1 MNLMTWLR
9 AHQRALLFLCALLT
23 LGGVASVFR
32 LPVALFPDVQFPR
45 VVVSFDAGDRPAEQ
59 MMLQVTRPA
68 EEAVRRVPGV
78 RDVRSATSRGTADVS
93 VSFDWGTDMRR
104 AALELSSAVSQVLP
118 TMPVGTTIDLRR
130 MDPTV
135 FPMLAYSLTSNTLS
149 LPKLTDFASYQL
161 RPMLSAVAGVANVS
175 VIGGAQEEFHVDVD
189 PLKLHHFGIP
199 LQDVVKAVSAANVVS
214 AVGRLEDHYKLFL
227 VIGDTR
233 LQDEQGIADVA
244 IKSVGNA
251 MVRVRDVGVVSR
263 STEPNWTS
271 VTADGHQAVLLNI
284 YQQPDGNT
292 VQIADSIKQLLADYD
307 PQLPPG
313 VSIANWYDQSDL
325 IHSSASSVR
334 DAIVIGVILAGVV
347 LFLFLRNARIMLV
360 TLLIVPCVIAISVLL
375 MNLCGMTFNIMTL
388 GGIAAAVGL
397 IIDDIIVMLEHLFR
411 RIEESGSTQ
420 LRARIDTATR
430 EFARPLMSS
439 SAATLVIFAP
449 LAFLSGISGAFFK
462 ALSLTMVIGLT
473 VSFAATWFIVPLI
486 AERLLK
492 GSAVQQRHNGGLG
505 TRYDRILSGALA
517 RPKWVLLG
525 VLPLLLVG
533 TLAFTSIGSGFMPSV
548 DEGGFVLDF
557 RSPPGTSL
565 TESQRLLTQVEQIL
579 RDNPNIDTYSRRAG
593 IQLGGGVTEAFEG
606 DFFVRLKA
614 TGREPIEAVMDEIR
628 SQLETTVPGLEV
640 ELLQLMEDLI
650 GDLTSVPQPIEIKLY
665 SDDAA
670 ALTTTA
676 ESVAAAIAKINGVVD
691 INNGIHLAGDAI
703 EVHVDRAAAAFLGL
717 DADTVTKAVSD
728 ALAGSVA
735 TQIPTGPKMVG
746 VRVWL
751 PEDARNKEQK
761 LAKLP
766 IFAADGRIITLDRVA
781 SLQAVSG
788 QPQIARENL
797 KRMNAVTARI
807 SGRDLGSTI
816 SDLQQLL
823 KRPGLLPPGMYY
835 RLGGLYQ
842 QQQIAFHGLMIVL
855 VAAIALVF
863 FLLLFVF
870 ESFLTAAVILA
881 MPLLSLPA
889 VFLGLWVSGIELNIS
904 AMMGLTMIIGLVTEI
919 AIFYFC
925 EYESLPADTPLHQR
939 LLLTGHN
946 RARPIV
952 MSALAAI
959 LTLLPL
965 ALAFG
970 AGTAMQQPLAIAIIS
985 GLIVAV
991 PLVLVVMPV
1000 LFAVTQRGFRPGVSG
1015 GV

>member
-1 MNLMTWLR
+1 MNLMIWLR
-9 AHQRALLFLCALLT
+9 THQRALFFLCVLLT

-78 RDVRSATSRGTADVS
+78 RDVRSATSRGTADIS

-135 FPMLAYSLTSNTLS
+135 FPMLAYSITSDTLS
-149 LPKLTDFASYQL
+149 LTKLTDFASFQL

-227 VIGDTR
+227 VIGNTQ
-233 LQDEQGIADVA
+233 LQAEESIADVA
-244 IKSVGNA
+244 IKSAGNA
-251 MVRVRDVGVVSR
+251 VVRVRDVASVSR

-271 VTADGHQAVLLNI
+271 VNADGHEAVLLNI

-292 VQIADSIKQLLADYD
+292 VQIADSIKQLLDDYR
-307 PQLPPG
+307 PQLPRG

-325 IHSSASSVR
+325 IHSSAGSVR
-334 DAIVIGVILAGVV
+334 DAIVIGVILAGAV
-347 LFLFLRNARIMLV
+347 LFLFLRNARITVV
-360 TLLIVPCVIAISVLL
+360 TLVIVPCVIAVSVLL
-375 MNLCGMTFNIMTL
+375 MNVCGMTFNIMTL

-411 RIEESGSTQ
+411 RIEESGGAD
-420 LRARIDTATR
+420 LRTRLDAATH

-449 LAFLSGISGAFFK
+449 LAFLSGITGAFFK
-462 ALSLTMVIGLT
+462 ALSLTMVIGLS
-473 VSFAATWFIVPLI
+473 VSFAASMFIVPLI
-486 AERLLK
+486 SARLLK
-492 GSAVQQRHNGGLG
+492 GSTVQQRHNGGLG
-505 TRYDRILSGALA
+505 ARYDQILSAALA
-517 RPKWVLLG
+517 RPKLVLLG
-525 VLPLLLVG
+525 VLPLLILG
-533 TLAFTSIGSGFMPSV
+533 GLAYTSTGSGFMPSV

-565 TESQRLLTQVEQIL
+565 TESQRLLAQVEQIL
-579 RDNPNIDTYSRRAG
+579 RDNPNVDTYSRRAG
-593 IQLGGGVTEAFEG
+593 LQLGGGITEAFEG
-606 DFFVRLKA
+606 DYFVRLKA
-614 TGREPIEAVMDEIR
+614 SGREPIEDVMDEIR
-628 SQLETTVPGLEV
+628 SQLEETVPGLEI

-665 SDDAA
+665 SDDAT
-670 ALTTTA
+670 ALTHTA
-676 ESVAAAIAKINGVVD
+676 ESVAAAISKIDGVVD
-691 INNGIHLAGDAI
+691 INNGINPAGDAI
-703 EVHVDRAAAAFLGL
+703 EVTVDRAAAAFLGL
-717 DADTVTKAVSD
+717 DADSVTKAVSD
-728 ALAGSVA
+728 ALAGALA

-751 PEDARNKEQK
+751 PQDARNIEEK

-766 IFAADGRIITLDRVA
+766 ISAPDGRIIALDRVA
-781 SLQAVSG
+781 SLQTVNG

-816 SDLQQLL
+816 ADLQQTLQQ
-823 KRPGLLPPGMYY
+823 PGLLPAGMYY

-842 QQQIAFHGLMIVL
+842 QQQIAFHGLLIVL
-855 VAAIALVF
+855 VAAVALVY
-863 FLLLFVF
+863 LLLVFVF

-881 MPLLSLPA
+881 MPLLCLPA
-889 VFLGLWVSGIELNIS
+889 VFLGLWATGIELNIS
-904 AMMGLTMIIGLVTEI
+904 AMMGLTMIVGLVTEI

-925 EYESLPADTPLHQR
+925 EYESLPADLPLHQR

-970 AGTAMQQPLAIAIIS
+970 AGTAMQQPLAIAIIA

-1000 LFAVTQRGFRPGVSG
+1000 LFAVTHRTRPPTTSAP
-1015 GV
+1015 

>member
-9 AHQRALLFLCALLT
+9 AHQRALLFLCVLLT

-233 LQDEQGIADVA
+233 LQDEQSIADVA

-292 VQIADSIKQLLADYD
+292 VQIADSIKQLLADYA

-533 TLAFTSIGSGFMPSV
+533 ALAFTSIGSGFMPSV

-614 TGREPIEAVMDEIR
+614 TGRKPIEAVMDEIR

-691 INNGIHLAGDAI
+691 INNGIHPAGDAI
-703 EVHVDRAAAAFLGL
+703 EVHVDRAAAVFLGL

-751 PEDARNKEQK
+751 PENARNMEQK

-766 IFAADGRIITLDRVA
+766 ISAPDGRIVTLDRVA

-816 SDLQQLL
+816 ADLQQLL

-863 FLLLFVF
+863 LLLVFVF

-904 AMMGLTMIIGLVTEI
+904 AMMGLTMIVGLVTEI

-1000 LFAVTQRGFRPGVSG
+1000 LFAVTQRGFRPDVSG

>member
-78 RDVRSATSRGTADVS
+78 RDVRSATTRGTADVS
-93 VSFDWGTDMRR
+93 VTFDWGTDMRR

-135 FPMLAYSLTSNTLS
+135 FPILAYSITSKS
-149 LPKLTDFASYQL
+149 IPLPKLTDFASYQL

-199 LQDVVKAVSAANVVS
+199 LQDVIKAVSAANVVS

-227 VIGDTR
+227 VIGNTQ
-233 LQDEQGIADVA
+233 LQTERSIADVA
-244 IKSVGNA
+244 VKSVGNA
-251 MVRVRDVGVVSR
+251 VVRVRDVGSVSR

-271 VTADGHQAVLLNI
+271 VTADGHEAVLLNI

-292 VQIADSIKQLLADYD
+292 VQIADSVKQMLDDYRA
-307 PQLPPG
+307 QLPAG
-313 VSIANWYDQSDL
+313 VSLANWYDQSDL
-325 IHSSASSVR
+325 IQSSASSVR
-334 DAIVIGVILAGVV
+334 DAILIGVILAGAV

-360 TLLIVPCVIAISVLL
+360 TLIIVPCVIAISVLL
-375 MNLCGMTFNIMTL
+375 MNVWGMTFNIMTL

-411 RIEESGSTQ
+411 RIEESGATD
-420 LRARIDTATR
+420 LRGCIDAATR

-449 LAFLSGISGAFFK
+449 LAFLSGITGAFFK

-486 AERLLK
+486 SERLLK
-492 GSAVQQRHNGGLG
+492 GSAVQQRHNAGLG
-505 TRYDRILSGALA
+505 ERYDKLLSAALA
-517 RPKWVLLG
+517 RPKLVLLG
-525 VLPLLLVG
+525 IVPLLIVG
-533 TLAFTSIGSGFMPSV
+533 GLAYTGVGSGFMPSV

-565 TESQRLLTQVEQIL
+565 TESQRLLAQVEKIL
-579 RDNPNIDTYSRRAG
+579 RDNPNVDTYSRRAG
-593 IQLGGGVTEAFEG
+593 IQLGGGITEAFEG

-614 TGREPIEAVMDEIR
+614 TDREPIEAVMDDIR
-628 SQLETTVPGLEV
+628 SQLEATVPGLEV

-665 SDDAA
+665 SDDAE
-670 ALTTTA
+670 ALATTA
-676 ESVAAAIAKINGVVD
+676 KSVAAAIARIDGVVD
-691 INNGIHLAGDAI
+691 INNGINPAGDAI
-703 EVHVDRAAAAFLGL
+703 EVNVDRAAAAFQGL
-717 DADTVTKAVSD
+717 DADTVTKAVND

-735 TQIPTGPKMVG
+735 TQIPTGPKMIG

-751 PEDARNKEQK
+751 PQDARDMEQK

-766 IFAADGRIITLDRVA
+766 ISAPDGRIVTLDRVA
-781 SLQAVSG
+781 SLQTVSG

-816 SDLQQLL
+816 ADLQQTL
-823 KRPGLLPPGMYY
+823 KQPGLLPAGMYY

-842 QQQIAFHGLMIVL
+842 QQQIAFHGLIIVL
-855 VAAIALVF
+855 LAAIALVYL
-863 FLLLFVF
+863 LLLFVF

-889 VFLGLWVSGIELNIS
+889 VFLGLWITDIELNIS
-904 AMMGLTMIIGLVTEI
+904 AMMGLTMIVGLVTEI

-925 EYESLPADTPLHQR
+925 EFEALPADMPLHQK

-970 AGTAMQQPLAIAIIS
+970 AGTAMQQPLAVAIIA

-991 PLVLVVMPV
+991 PLVLIVMPV
-1000 LFAVTQRGFRPGVSG
+1000 LFAITTSAPSR
-1015 GV
+1015 